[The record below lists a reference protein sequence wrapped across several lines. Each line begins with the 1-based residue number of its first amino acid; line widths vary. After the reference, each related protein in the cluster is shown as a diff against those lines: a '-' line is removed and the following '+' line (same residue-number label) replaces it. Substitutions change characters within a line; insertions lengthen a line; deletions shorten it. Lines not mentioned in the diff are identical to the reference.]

1 MCMGCGVLS
10 MLCSRA
16 VPESVNSL
24 SVKCSDRRVS
34 GGAMRARSAAA
45 MRDLACTAP
54 ARDKVFMFMFKV
66 FVFKFFIFVFM
77 VVFVCVFMFV
87 FMVGE
92 RVKPCVARD
101 RRRGFG
107 AGRGSL
113 PRTCATCSATT
124 WWA

>member
-10 MLCSRA
+10 MLCCRA

-45 MRDLACTAP
+45 MRDLACTAL
-54 ARDKVFMFMFKV
+54 ARDKVFMFVFM
-66 FVFKFFIFVFM
+66 FVFRFFMFVFM
-77 VVFVCVFMFV
+77 VVFVLVFMFV

-92 RVKPCVARD
+92 
-101 RRRGFG
+101 GG
-107 AGRGSL
+107 
-113 PRTCATCSATT
+113 
-124 WWA
+124 